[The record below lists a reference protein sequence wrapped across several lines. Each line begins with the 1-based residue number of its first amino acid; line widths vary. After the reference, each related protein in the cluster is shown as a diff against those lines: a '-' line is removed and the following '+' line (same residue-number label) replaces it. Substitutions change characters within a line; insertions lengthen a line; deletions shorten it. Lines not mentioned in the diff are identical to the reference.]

1 MPLTEKFS
9 LFVVSLVFFLMLAC
23 SSDSSTGGNA
33 DGSTADKHREFSAP
47 AVLDTVRAPLY
58 VFEILAEHASA
69 DSAGGALD
77 TVRIALEPS
86 GANILTL
93 LSRPRVEQLL
103 MNHVPMDSAVV
114 QAIAETA
121 AAFGVDSFQ
130 LSTDYDA
137 VVLAISA
144 LVQNR
149 YSKEETENF
158 IRNVGEDLKGDGV
171 WNDPNLKIQVADW
184 EVGIDSIWRYND
196 IRNNVVSVYG
206 GNVPN
211 FERYMR
217 GFIPLAYGF
226 EPCTDVNAGKV
237 TYVNQGQS
245 ALFANDYETSDHS
258 AVRFICDVNNKEWRI
273 AQPME
278 KDTVGFGAGEY
289 DREIRE
295 GRVIHDNYYIY
306 DAGTWRVATPQEAD
320 GFTDLVEVYA
330 NLKPDEKAVFVIR
343 HSERTDDTGEKGH
356 LTDNGKKYARDLGAR
371 LAAVGKEDFY
381 YGYSGYTRTQETCEN
396 IALGKGQSNYS
407 LDVLSYMDGNWYVKD
422 EDKVESYMNSDGG
435 GWVVYSKY
443 AFTGAYPD
451 AFYDLETRSEQLL
464 KDNVLA
470 NLASMKRVN
479 VMCTHDF
486 LVVPLL
492 AYTTN
497 GHANVKY
504 YEKWKWVNY
513 MAGVAMIISPDGSI
527 RYIPV
532 KGLETG
538 VM

>member
-1 MPLTEKFS
+1 MDLVRIIRLCVVPLA
-9 LFVVSLVFFLMLAC
+9 FVMLSAC
-23 SSDSSTGGNA
+23 SGENSTGGVEGGDSPENHH
-33 DGSTADKHREFSAP
+33 GSSAP
-47 AVLDTVRAPLY
+47 VVVDTVRAPLY
-58 VFEILAEHASA
+58 VYEILKEYSSVDGAGDTL
-69 DSAGGALD
+69 DS
-77 TVRIALEPS
+77 VRVALEPS
-86 GANILTL
+86 GADIVTL

-114 QAIAETA
+114 QAKREVA
-121 AAFGVDSFQ
+121 AAFGIDSVP
-130 LSTDYDA
+130 LAAEYDA

-144 LVQNR
+144 LIQNR
-149 YSKEETENF
+149 ASKEETENF
-158 IRNVGEDLKGDGV
+158 IRSVGEDLKGDGA
-171 WNDPNLKIQVADW
+171 WNDPNLKIQIADW
-184 EVGIDSIWRYND
+184 TVGIDSVWKYND
-196 IRNNVVSVYG
+196 IRNNAMSAYG

-211 FERYMR
+211 FERFMR
-217 GFIPLAYGF
+217 AFIPLAYAF
-226 EPCTDVNAGKV
+226 EPCTDANAGTV
-237 TYVNQGQS
+237 TFVNQGQS

-258 AVRFICDVNNKEWRI
+258 AVRFICDVNSKEWRI

-278 KDTVGFGAGEY
+278 KDTAGFGPGEY
-289 DREIRE
+289 DREVRE

-330 NLKPDEKAVFVIR
+330 SLKADDKAVFIIR
-343 HSERTDDTGEKGH
+343 HSERTDDTGPTGH
-356 LTDNGKKYARDLGAR
+356 LTENGKQYARNLGMR
-371 LAAVGKEDFY
+371 LAAVAKEDFY
-381 YGYSGYTRTQETCEN
+381 YGYSGYTRTKETCEN

-407 LDVLSYMDGNWYVKD
+407 LEVLTYMDGNWFVKD
-422 EDKVESYMNSDGG
+422 AAKVEQYMNSDGG

-451 AFYDLETRSEQLL
+451 AFYDLEERGEELL
-464 KDNVLA
+464 RDNVAA

-479 VMCTHDF
+479 VLCTHDF

-492 AYTTN
+492 AYTTD
-497 GHANVKY
+497 GHANVRY

-513 MAGVAMIISPDGSI
+513 MAGVAMIISADGSV

-532 KGLETG
+532 KGLDTG

>member
-33 DGSTADKHREFSAP
+33 DGSTADKHRESSAP

-121 AAFGVDSFQ
+121 RAFGVDSFQ
-130 LSTDYDA
+130 LATDYDA

-149 YSKEETENF
+149 ASKEETENF

-171 WNDPNLKIQVADW
+171 WNDPNLKIRVADW

-196 IRNNVVSVYG
+196 IRNNVVSAYG

-211 FERYMR
+211 FEKYMR

-226 EPCTDVNAGKV
+226 ETCSDANAGVV

-245 ALFANDYETSDHS
+245 VYFANDYEHADHS
-258 AVRFICDVNNKEWRI
+258 KVRFICDVNSKEWRV

-278 KDTVGFGAGEY
+278 KDTAGFGAGEY

-306 DAGTWRVATPQEAD
+306 DSGAWRVATPQEAD
-320 GFTDLVEVYA
+320 GFTDIVEVYA
-330 NLKPDEKAVFVIR
+330 SLAPSDKAVFIIR
-343 HSERTDDTGEKGH
+343 HSERTDDTGKNGH
-356 LTDNGKKYARDLGAR
+356 LTDKGKQYARDLGKR
-371 LAAVGKEDFY
+371 FVAVAKEDFY

-407 LDVLSYMDGNWYVKD
+407 LDVLPYMDGAWYVKD
-422 EDKVESYMNSDGG
+422 EDKVDSYMESDGG